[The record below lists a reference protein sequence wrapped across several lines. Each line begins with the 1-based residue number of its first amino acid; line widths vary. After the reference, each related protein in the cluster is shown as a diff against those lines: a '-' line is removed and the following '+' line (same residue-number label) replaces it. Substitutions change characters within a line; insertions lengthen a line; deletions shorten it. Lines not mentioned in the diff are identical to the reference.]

1 MSRLA
6 GRRTRQNR
14 RGGGLS
20 LWAIPLVLALAGCAS
35 VAEGEPAPVP
45 STAASDPND
54 DQNEGESGG
63 VQPTGAPVV
72 VATGLEAPWSMV
84 RLESGSTLISQR
96 DTATIIELRVDGTRR
111 EVGAVPGVVP
121 GGEGGLLGLEVI
133 PEGPWLYAYFTSSDD
148 NRIVRFSLDGGAGDY
163 SLSDPEEVLT
173 GLAKAGNHN
182 GGRIKLGP
190 DGMLYATVGD
200 AGDTASARDQGSL
213 NGKILRMEPDG
224 TVPSDNPTP
233 GSLVYSM
240 GHRNPQGIAWDADGR
255 LWAAEFGQDTWD
267 ELNLI
272 EAGGNYGWPV
282 VEGIAGD
289 PAYVNPVYQW
299 ATDDASPSGLA
310 VVGGT
315 LFMAALKGQR
325 VWTIQPGNPS
335 TATGWF
341 TGELGRI
348 RDVVPGP
355 DGTVWLLTNNTDGR
369 GEPRDDDDRIL
380 QFTLAPT
387 A

>member
-1 MSRLA
+1 MRL
-6 GRRTRQNR
+6 
-14 RGGGLS
+14 
-20 LWAIPLVLALAGCAS
+20 WVIPLVLVLAGCSS
-35 VAEGEPAPVP
+35 VVEGEPAPVP
-45 STAASDPND
+45 SASPSDRNAEQAD
-54 DQNEGESGG
+54 EDGESGG
-63 VQPTGAPVV
+63 MQPTGTPTV

-96 DTATIIELRVDGTRR
+96 DTATIVELQVDGTSR

-121 GGEGGLLGLEVI
+121 GGEGGLLGLEVV

-148 NRIVRFSLDGGAGDY
+148 NRIVRFSLDGDAGDY
-163 SLSDPEEVLT
+163 SLSDPDEVLT
-173 GLAKAGNHN
+173 GLARAGNHN
-182 GGRIKLGP
+182 GGRIELGP

-200 AGDTASARDQGSL
+200 AGDTASAQNPGSL

-224 TVPSDNPTP
+224 SVPSDNPTP

-272 EAGGNYGWPV
+272 EPGANYGWPV

-289 PAYVNPVYQW
+289 PAYTNPVYQW
-299 ATDDASPSGLA
+299 ATDEASPSGLA

-325 VWTIQPGNPS
+325 LWTIQPGNPS
-335 TATGWF
+335 TVTGWF
-341 TGELGRI
+341 TGEFGRI

-355 DGTVWLLTNNTDGR
+355 DGTIWLLTNNTDGR
-369 GEPRDDDDRIL
+369 GDPRNGDDRIL
-380 QFTLAPT
+380 QYTLAPV